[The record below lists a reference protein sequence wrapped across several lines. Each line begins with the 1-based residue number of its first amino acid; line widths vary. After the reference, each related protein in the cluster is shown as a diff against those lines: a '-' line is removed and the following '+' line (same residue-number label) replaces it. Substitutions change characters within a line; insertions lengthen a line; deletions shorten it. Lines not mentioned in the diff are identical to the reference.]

1 VISSRGIYTRRAATY
16 VRACGW
22 KSRKACSAAPS
33 NGEEWR
39 RKRDPSGW
47 LAGTNVRSMRSMRRC
62 QAQPPATYICASDD
76 STLGRRLAGNGFSG
90 SIGRGGGRTT
100 DRRVAR
106 RSARHR
112 KAGRTAR
119 SSSRAHLCA
128 GGGPMPREQT
138 DGPIV
143 RNMQPSI
150 GPDTRSHAAWGCVR
164 RPPEEMCWAPSTSI
178 GAHRVAGPVAPRA
191 RAEWVGGASS
201 ARALPGKQH
210 ADRGRF
216 PSAAVPADGGVVAP
230 LPFPWDAVMGDGGD
244 GGGDGCGDGRGG

>member
-1 VISSRGIYTRRAATY
+1 VIRVAGWRAQTCGRCDRCADAKPNRQLLHMCIRRLHARPATGREWVLRLDWTGRGPNDGP
-16 VRACGW
+16 ACGPEVGSTSE
-22 KSRKACSAAPS
+22 SRA
-33 NGEEWR
+33 NG
-39 RKRDPSGW
+39 P
-47 LAGTNVRSMRSMRRC
+47 LVVAG
-62 QAQPPATYICASDD
+62 AS
-76 STLGRRLAGNGFSG
+76 LRGRRTNAA
-90 SIGRGGGRTT
+90 RA
-100 DRRVAR
+100 DRW
-106 RSARHR
+106 
-112 KAGRTAR
+112 
-119 SSSRAHLCA
+119 
-128 GGGPMPREQT
+128 
-138 DGPIV
+138 PIV